1 MTKAMDSRSV
11 APRVACVG
19 LDRPFDMSHYLPGH
33 NAFDMARLQVGKPV
47 MTVAQERARAAQ
59 DRTNERQRAKRGA
72 VAKTATEAVLR
83 VNKYDPICEPS
94 GMGAQIKAIA
104 KARKG

>member
-1 MTKAMDSRSV
+1 MSTPV
-11 APRVACVG
+11 PCVG

-47 MTVAQERARAAQ
+47 MTATQQRARAAQ
-59 DRTNERQRAKRGA
+59 DRANARRRAKRGTA
-72 VAKTATEAVLR
+72 GKTATEAVLR

-94 GMGAQIKAIA
+94 GLVMQARAIA
-104 KARKG
+104 EARKA